1 MSTRPGEPGDFTIG
15 GHGSDNDEMSAAA
28 FRQELNELKIE
39 KLGNRITIISVI
51 IPCLIGA
58 IVWFAYMDIK
68 DRMAAVHDTGQ
79 TEVQDVA
86 ETLDAKINAMTVD
99 MAKIQHQLETTLKN
113 LESEMTRL
121 AAAKAEKSEVWADVD
136 RLEKILSDRESAA
149 AKTLENELKKALT
162 ATESRAAEQLARSTE
177 MEQRLGQKTAE
188 MEKQLG
194 QKTAEMEAV
203 IQKMMAEVKAE
214 KAESATLA
222 ARLATREEAMAALQK
237 ELSLVKI
244 KADTLEQTT
253 IDRKTLDRE
262 LARIKQ
268 QFPEKSVPSQ
278 PGAASGNSVP
288 RKLPKTSEN
297 ISEKDLLQ

>member
-1 MSTRPGEPGDFTIG
+1 
-15 GHGSDNDEMSAAA
+15 
-28 FRQELNELKIE
+28 
-39 KLGNRITIISVI
+39 
-51 IPCLIGA
+51 
-58 IVWFAYMDIK
+58 MDIK

-121 AAAKAEKSEVWADVD
+121 AAAKAEKSEVRADVD
-136 RLEKILSDRESAA
+136 RLEKVLSDRESAA